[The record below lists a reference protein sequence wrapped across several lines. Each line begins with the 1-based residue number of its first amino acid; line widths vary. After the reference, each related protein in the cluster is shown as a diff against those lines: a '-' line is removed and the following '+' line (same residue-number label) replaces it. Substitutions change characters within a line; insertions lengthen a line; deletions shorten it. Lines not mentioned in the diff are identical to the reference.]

1 MDWTEL
7 NPSELIGAFLGLF
20 FTISIFSYIL
30 GDNVLFRLAIH
41 IFIGVTAGFVAIVV
55 FRSVILPQLLL
66 PILSGSQSE
75 RLLVFFPLFFSV
87 LLLLKIFKRFSAFGS
102 PIIAF
107 LVGVGAAAAIGGATL
122 GTLFPQI
129 SASVNP
135 FSLQTIVQNGQ
146 NALVQLLFG
155 GIILFG
161 TITTFA
167 YFQFNLKTQQDRIS
181 HGFSLRKGIAWIG
194 QAFIAVTFGVLYAGV
209 LGAALT
215 ALIERLG
222 FLWDFLITFI
232 MPTS

>member
-1 MDWTEL
+1 MDWAKL
-7 NPSELIGAFLGLF
+7 NPSEIIGTLLGVF

-41 IFIGVTAGFVAIVV
+41 IFIGVAAGFVMIVV
-55 FRSVILPQLLL
+55 LRSVILPQLLL

-75 RLLVFFPLFFSV
+75 RLLVFFPLMFSV
-87 LLLLKIFKRFSAFGS
+87 LLLLKTTKKFSAFGS

-129 SASVNP
+129 SASVNL
-135 FSLQTIVQNGQ
+135 FNWQTIVQSGQ
-146 NALVQLLFG
+146 GWLVQIFFG

-161 TITTFA
+161 TIATFA
-167 YFQFNLKTQQDRIS
+167 YFQFNLRTQQDRIS

-215 ALIERLG
+215 ALIERLD
-222 FLWDFLITFI
+222 FLWNFLKTFI
-232 MPTS
+232 LPAS

>member
-1 MDWTEL
+1 MDWAEL
-7 NPSELIGAFLGLF
+7 NPSELIGALLGLF

-41 IFIGVTAGFVAIVV
+41 IFIGVAAGFMVIVV

-87 LLLLKIFKRFSAFGS
+87 LLLLKTTKRFSVFGS

-129 SASVNP
+129 GASINP
-135 FSLQTIVQNGQ
+135 FSLQTIVQSGPNG
-146 NALVQLLFG
+146 LVQFFFG
-155 GIILFG
+155 VIILFG

-167 YFQFNLKTQQDRIS
+167 YFQFNIKARQDRIS

-222 FLWDFLITFI
+222 FLWEFLITFI
-232 MPTS
+232 LPTS